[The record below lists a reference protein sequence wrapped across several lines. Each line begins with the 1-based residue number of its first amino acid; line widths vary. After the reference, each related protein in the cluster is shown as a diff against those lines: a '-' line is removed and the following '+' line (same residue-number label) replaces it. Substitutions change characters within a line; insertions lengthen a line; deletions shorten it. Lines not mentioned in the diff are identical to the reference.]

1 MQDNIFDAP
10 IPGES
15 LTDTPGNAS
24 WEHPPQYTNVN
35 EAAEHIWDRLHNRD
49 LLQQVITFLEDGI
62 PVEAIARMILFSGFA
77 EGKWTPDVALL
88 LAEAVF
94 NQILAIGIRAEI
106 PKMKMF
112 LGDQSNNQFH
122 RSFAKFN
129 IKKQRAKEAS
139 TEKAEEFAEEIKE
152 EITSSGLM
160 ARETE

>member
-15 LTDTPGNAS
+15 LTDTPGNSS
-24 WEHPPQYTNVN
+24 WEHPPQFTDVN
-35 EAAEHIWDRLHNRD
+35 EAAEHIWDKLHDRN
-49 LLQQVITFLEDGI
+49 LLQQVITFLEDDV

-77 EGKWTPDVALL
+77 EGKWTPDVAIL
-88 LAEAVF
+88 LAEVVF
-94 NQILAIGIRAEI
+94 KQIMAIGMRAEI

-122 RSFAKFN
+122 RAFAKFN
-129 IKKQRAKEAS
+129 IKKQKAKEAS
-139 TEKAEEFAEEIKE
+139 TEEAGEFAEEIKE

>member
-24 WEHPPQYTNVN
+24 WEHPPQFTTVH
-35 EAAEHIWDRLHNRD
+35 EAAEHIWDKLHDRN
-49 LLQQVITFLEDGI
+49 LLQQVITFLEDDV

-77 EGKWTPDVALL
+77 EGKWTPDVAIL
-88 LAEAVF
+88 LAEVVF
-94 NQILAIGIRAEI
+94 KQIMAIGMRVEI

-112 LGDQSNNQFH
+112 MEDQSNNQFH
-122 RSFAKFN
+122 RAFAKFN
-129 IKKQRAKEAS
+129 IKKQKAKEAS
-139 TEKAEEFAEEIKE
+139 TSEAKEFAEEIKE

-160 ARETE
+160 TREIE

>member
-15 LTDTPGNAS
+15 LTDTPGNSS
-24 WEHPPQYTNVN
+24 WEHPPQFTDVN
-35 EAAEHIWDRLHNRD
+35 EAAEHIWDKLHERN
-49 LLQQVITFLEDGI
+49 LLQQVITFLEDDV

-77 EGKWTPDVALL
+77 EGKWTPDVAIL
-88 LAEAVF
+88 LAEVVF
-94 NQILAIGIRAEI
+94 KQIMAIGIRAEI

-139 TEKAEEFAEEIKE
+139 TEEAKEFAEEIKE

-160 ARETE
+160 AREAE

>member
-24 WEHPPQYTNVN
+24 WEHPPQFTNVN
-35 EAAEHIWDRLHNRD
+35 EAAEHIWNKLHDKN
-49 LLQQVITFLEDGI
+49 LLQQVITFLEDDI
-62 PVEAIARMILFSGFA
+62 PVEAIARMILFSGFT

-112 LGDQSNNQFH
+112 MEDQSNNQFH

-139 TEKAEEFAEEIKE
+139 TEEAEEFAEEIKE

>member
-15 LTDTPGNAS
+15 LTDTPGNSS
-24 WEHPPQYTNVN
+24 WEHPPQFTDVN
-35 EAAEHIWDRLHNRD
+35 EAAEHIWDKLHERN
-49 LLQQVITFLEDGI
+49 LLQQVITFLEDDV

-77 EGKWTPDVALL
+77 EGKWTPDVAIL
-88 LAEAVF
+88 LAEVVF
-94 NQILAIGIRAEI
+94 KQIMAIGIRAEI

-122 RSFAKFN
+122 RAFAKFN
-129 IKKQRAKEAS
+129 IKKQKAKEAS
-139 TEKAEEFAEEIKE
+139 TEEAGEFAEEIKE

-160 ARETE
+160 AREIE

>member
-24 WEHPPQYTNVN
+24 WEHPPQFTDVN
-35 EAAEHIWDRLHNRD
+35 EAAEHIWDKLHDRN
-49 LLQQVITFLEDGI
+49 LLQQVITFLEDDI
-62 PVEAIARMILFSGFA
+62 PVEAIARMILFSGFT
-77 EGKWTPDVALL
+77 EGKWTPDVAIL
-88 LAEAVF
+88 LAEVVF
-94 NQILAIGIRAEI
+94 KQIMAIGMRAEI

-112 LGDQSNNQFH
+112 MGDQSNNQFH

>member
-24 WEHPPQYTNVN
+24 WEHPPQFTNVN
-35 EAAEHIWDRLHNRD
+35 EAAEHIWDKLHDRN

-62 PVEAIARMILFSGFA
+62 PVEAIARMILFSGFT
-77 EGKWTPDVALL
+77 EGKWTPDVAIL
-88 LAEAVF
+88 LAEVVF
-94 NQILAIGIRAEI
+94 KQIMAIGMRAEI

-112 LGDQSNNQFH
+112 MEDQSNNQFH
-122 RSFAKFN
+122 QAFAKFN
-129 IKKQRAKEAS
+129 IKKQKAKETS
-139 TEKAEEFAEEIKE
+139 TEEAKEFAEEIKK

-160 ARETE
+160 AKEIE

>member
-10 IPGES
+10 TPGES

-24 WEHPPQYTNVN
+24 WEHPPQFTDVN
-35 EAAEHIWDRLHNRD
+35 EAAEHIWDKLHDRN

-62 PVEAIARMILFSGFA
+62 PVEALARMILFSGFA

-88 LAEAVF
+88 LSEAVF

-122 RSFAKFN
+122 RAFAKFN
-129 IKKQRAKEAS
+129 IKKQKAREAS
-139 TEKAEEFAEEIKE
+139 TEEAKEFAEEIKE

>member
-24 WEHPPQYTNVN
+24 WEHPPQFTDVN
-35 EAAEHIWDRLHNRD
+35 EAAEHIWDKLHERN
-49 LLQQVITFLEDGI
+49 LLQQVITFLEDDV

-88 LAEAVF
+88 LAEVVF
-94 NQILAIGIRAEI
+94 KQIMAIGMRAEI

-112 LGDQSNNQFH
+112 MGDQSNNQFH
-122 RSFAKFN
+122 RAFAKFN

-139 TEKAEEFAEEIKE
+139 TEEAGEFAEEIKE

-160 ARETE
+160 AKETE